1 MSSEKPKEVSEETGV
16 TGDGKGIQSGKRS
29 NYYEPDVAL
38 DARETRMIKTRC
50 STWRCFASNVI
61 KSHFANKRD
70 GDQTRIQTIG
80 QSYTQVYLRDIAGSV
95 PDHHNKATITTN

>member
-38 DARETRMIKTRC
+38 DARETRMIKT
-50 STWRCFASNVI
+50 
-61 KSHFANKRD
+61 
-70 GDQTRIQTIG
+70 
-80 QSYTQVYLRDIAGSV
+80 
-95 PDHHNKATITTN
+95 